1 MNNSLH
7 ERAQKSCLCT
17 MGLLETVTRLF
28 GEGKSLYDVLGC
40 AKGATAE
47 EMKKSYLK
55 QSLRFHPDKGGD
67 AASFIC
73 VCSAY
78 KLLSDAGLRAAYD
91 ETGEAGDEEDAGFGG
106 SDQSDMDWAAYW
118 RALFPQVSVD
128 TIDGNGAQS
137 ALFFLPC
144 PFLTRTQPLRPST
157 ATRTRS
163 ARTSSKRT
171 LSFSP
176 TTQSV
181 LTFGFLK
188 RYTNA
193 QGNMRQVVEVV
204 ILAENSDIERFV
216 ESYISPAIAAGQ
228 VRAFPALKRFE
239 KGAQGPASKKQK
251 KSAKSKSKSRAED
264 EEDLENDDDDL
275 EEEEEEE
282 VEEAPKKES
291 KKKSA
296 GKNKGKGKK
305 QSKPKKKRS
314 EEEDDDEEDEN
325 DEGQSK
331 RKSKRRGSK
340 KKRDANAEPPVDEEK
355 VRAEIQKRREKSTGQ
370 LEALVGRLAAKHGKT
385 RDADE
390 PELPNEEEFARIQKS
405 IAERSNKS
413 KKD

>member
-1 MNNSLH
+1 MCA
-7 ERAQKSCLCT
+7 RKSCLCA

-40 AKGATAE
+40 AKRATAE

-55 QSLRFHPDKGGD
+55 QSLLHHPDKGGD
-67 AASFIC
+67 AATFACLST
-73 VCSAY
+73 AY

-128 TIDGNGAQS
+128 NINGNGAQS
-137 ALFFLPC
+137 ALFFFC
-144 PFLTRTQPLRPST
+144 PFLICSQPLRPST
-157 ATRTRS
+157 ATRPRS
-163 ARTSSKRT
+163 ARTCSKRT
-171 LSFSP
+171 LSFLRRI
-176 TTQSV
+176 QSV
-181 LTFGFLK
+181 LTFVFPE

-204 ILAENSDIERFV
+204 MLAENSDIERFV
-216 ESYISPAIAAGQ
+216 ESYIAPAIAAGQ
-228 VRAFPALKRFE
+228 VRSFPALKRFE
-239 KGAQGPASKKQK
+239 KGAQGPAAKKQK
-251 KSAKSKSKSRAED
+251 KSAKSKSKAD
-264 EEDLENDDDDL
+264 EEDLEDEDDEL
-275 EEEEEEE
+275 EEEEL
-282 VEEAPKKES
+282 APKKES

-296 GKNKGKGKK
+296 AKGKAKGKK

-314 EEEDDDEEDEN
+314 EEEEDDEDDEDDDDEN
-325 DEGQSK
+325 DEGQAK

-340 KKRDANAEPPVDEEK
+340 KKRDADAEAPVDEEK
-355 VRAEIQKRREKSTGQ
+355 VRAEIQKRREKSAGQ

-405 IAERSNKS
+405 IAERTNKS
-413 KKD
+413 KKN